1 METSRTMS
9 FVPPGSSA
17 PVPDIIDIHASSLN
31 TENNNNKKSV
41 DIFVTPASTS
51 TFPAVWPSA
60 PEAPATTGRTNSVS
74 FSDSADVD
82 DHAPSGRSLSHAIF

>member
-1 METSRTMS
+1 MDTSRTMS
-9 FVPPGSSA
+9 FVPSDSSA
-17 PVPDIIDIHASSLN
+17 PVPDIIDIHESSLN
-31 TENNNNKKSV
+31 TDKKNNN

>member
-1 METSRTMS
+1 MDTSRTMS

-17 PVPDIIDIHASSLN
+17 PVPDIIDIHESSLN
-31 TENNNNKKSV
+31 TDNKKNTNDV
-41 DIFVTPASTS
+41 FVTPASTS